1 MVDSKKLREKLQKHL
16 NQLNLTEEEKD
27 MLVAE
32 LNYLSNSLIEI
43 CLQKERKKLI
53 RK

>member
-1 MVDSKKLREKLQKHL
+1 MVDNKKLRNKLDKHL
-16 NQLNLTEEEKD
+16 EKQNLTEEEKD
-27 MLVAE
+27 RLVAE

>member
-1 MVDSKKLREKLQKHL
+1 MVENCELRERLIKYL
-16 NQLNLTEEEKD
+16 NKLNLTEEEKD